1 VNAPATRPDRLRT
14 ARRLTLGGMLLL
26 GACVLATALRGGS
39 WPGNLLWT
47 AVLLVPL
54 LLPLPGLLRGDRRTC
69 AWATLCVAPY
79 FVYGL
84 TEVVANPAARGAAAA
99 MLFASLAW
107 FMSLVYCLR
116 VSRP

>member
-1 VNAPATRPDRLRT
+1 
-14 ARRLTLGGMLLL
+14 MLLL
-26 GACVLATALRGGS
+26 GACVVVSALRPGT
-39 WPGNLLWT
+39 WPGSLAWT

-54 LLPLPGLLRGDRRTC
+54 LLPLPGLLRGDRRTG

-84 TEVVANPAARGAAAA
+84 TEVVANPAVRGAAAA
-99 MLFASLAW
+99 VLFASLAW
-107 FMSLVYCLR
+107 FVSLVYFLR

>member
-1 VNAPATRPDRLRT
+1 VTAPETRTDRLRT

-26 GACVLATALRGGS
+26 GACVLAAALRAGT

-84 TEVVANPAARGAAAA
+84 TEVVANPAVRGAAAA
-99 MLFASLAW
+99 VLFASLAW
-107 FMSLVYCLR
+107 FVSLVFFLR